1 MDCWWVEL
9 ELKLSLKIQG
19 QHTAN
24 LEELTGCN
32 PILLRPL
39 LSASRIIPDSQNTGR
54 DEHHAEMIEHLLTTL
69 RESGEVRKVGEDVLA
84 FVADK
89 YAKLALELAKWTS

>member
-1 MDCWWVEL
+1 MDCWWAEV
-9 ELKLSLKIQG
+9 ELKLSLTIQD
-19 QHTAN
+19 QDKAN

-39 LSASRIIPDSQNTGR
+39 LGASRIIPDSQDPGS
-54 DEHHAEMIEHLLTTL
+54 DEYHAEMIEHLITTL
-69 RESGEVRKVGEDVLA
+69 ETSHEVRKVRDDILA

-89 YAKLALELAKWTS
+89 HAKLTLEPDKWTS